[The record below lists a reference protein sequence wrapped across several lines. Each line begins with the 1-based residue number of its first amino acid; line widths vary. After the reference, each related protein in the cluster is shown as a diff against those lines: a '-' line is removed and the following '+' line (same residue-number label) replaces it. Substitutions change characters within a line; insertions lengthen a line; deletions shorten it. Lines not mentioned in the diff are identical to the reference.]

1 MADVAYPQ
9 LHEIAGPE
17 LAIDSQIKQGEIS
30 ATTSDLESYAN
41 RPYLLELEW
50 ALLAHEL
57 SLVPWLTSSI
67 GGIGFHD
74 YLLFG

>member
-1 MADVAYPQ
+1 MCPHDVEDHKPS
-9 LHEIAGPE
+9 PE
-17 LAIDSQIKQGEIS
+17 LLSRVDHLVYATGEIYRGI
-30 ATTSDLESYAN
+30 AAN

-74 YLLFG
+74 